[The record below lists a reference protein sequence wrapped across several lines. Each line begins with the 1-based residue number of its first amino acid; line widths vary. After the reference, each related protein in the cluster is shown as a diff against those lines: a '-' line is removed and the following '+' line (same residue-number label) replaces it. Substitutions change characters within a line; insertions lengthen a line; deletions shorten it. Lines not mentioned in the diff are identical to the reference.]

1 MDMVSQVHGI
11 EKKQLNGVI
20 FTLRHAQAAMRRLV
34 TKDTILVG
42 HALNNDLQVRT
53 LRENLQAVFY
63 ATLSTYYLLD
73 FQFHPP
79 LPWLPHTHHNN
90 PHLWML
96 HTPGMMVSRP
106 CLNTVTK
113 VRP

>member
-1 MDMVSQVHGI
+1 MVSQVHGI
-11 EKKQLNGVI
+11 EQKQLDGVL

-53 LRENLQAVFY
+53 RRKNVLAFFC
-63 ATLSTYYLLD
+63 ATLSTCYLLD
-73 FQFHPP
+73 FQFHSP
-79 LPWLPHTHHNN
+79 LPWLPHTHHKN

-96 HTPGMMVSRP
+96 YTPWNDGIT
-106 CLNTVTK
+106 CLFQCSH
-113 VRP
+113 